1 MTNCKVLTIGY
12 EGREIDDF
20 ISRLKNFNVTRLI
33 DVREVP
39 LSRKRGFSKSAI
51 RERLNSEN
59 IEYVHLRSLGCPSK
73 LRYKLKADWDY
84 DHFFE
89 AYLEYLSKNQDA
101 IAEVQRYISDGVNCI
116 MCFER
121 YPDKCHRSALVNRIK
136 EYNGN
141 GLKITHILEP

>member
-1 MTNCKVLTIGY
+1 MKNYEVLTIGY

-51 RERLNSEN
+51 RERLKSEN
-59 IEYVHLRSLGCPSK
+59 IEYVHLRSLGCPSEI
-73 LRYKLKADWDY
+73 RYKLKEDLNY

-89 AYLEYLSKNQDA
+89 AYLKYLSKHQDA
-101 IAEVQRYISDGVNCI
+101 IVEAYRYIADGVNCI

-121 YPDKCHRSALVNRIK
+121 RPDKCHRSAVVDKIK
-136 EYNGN
+136 EHNGN
-141 GLKITHILEP
+141 GLKITHI